1 MTRHA
6 TDDKKLSSGVD
17 ELIAKLRDEGVSA
30 GRAEADSIVGDARA
44 QAKQVLDNANA
55 DARDRIEAARKES
68 DAYRAAGEEAL
79 KTAMRDT
86 VLDMKTALMERFSSD
101 LKRLVSYQMQDPE
114 VLKQMILEV
123 AGRARAGGEVSDADE
138 LEIILPEEAVG
149 LEELRVNPEE
159 LRKGRLTKFVLGLTG
174 EMLREGVAFSG
185 SQDIAAGIQI
195 QLKDKDITLDLT
207 EKAVAGLLLQHLQPR
222 FRAILEGIVK

>member
-1 MTRHA
+1 MAKQT

-30 GRAEADSIVGDARA
+30 GRAEADSIVGDARVRA
-44 QAKQVLDNANA
+44 QKILDKANA
-55 DARDRIEAARKES
+55 DARERIEGARKES
-68 DAYRAAGEEAL
+68 DAYRAAGEAAL

-101 LKRLVSYQMQDPE
+101 LKRLVSHQMQDPE

-123 AGRARAGGEVSDADE
+123 AGRARADGEVGDADE
-138 LEIILPEEAVG
+138 LEVLLPEEVVG

-174 EMLREGVAFSG
+174 EMLRQGVAFSG

-207 EKAVAGLLLQHLQPR
+207 EKAVAALLLQHLQPR

>member
-1 MTRHA
+1 MARQA

-44 QAKQVLDNANA
+44 QAKRILDNANA
-55 DARDRIEAARKES
+55 DARDRIEVARKES
-68 DAYRAAGEEAL
+68 DAYRAAGEAAL

-86 VLDMKTALMERFSSD
+86 VLDMKMALMERFSSD
-101 LKRLVSYQMQDPE
+101 LKRLVSHQMQDPE

-123 AGRARAGGEVSDADE
+123 AGRTRADGEVGDADE
-138 LEIILPEEAVG
+138 LEVILPEEVVG

-174 EMLREGVAFSG
+174 KMLREGVAFSG

-207 EKAVAGLLLQHLQPR
+207 EKAVAALLLQHLQPR